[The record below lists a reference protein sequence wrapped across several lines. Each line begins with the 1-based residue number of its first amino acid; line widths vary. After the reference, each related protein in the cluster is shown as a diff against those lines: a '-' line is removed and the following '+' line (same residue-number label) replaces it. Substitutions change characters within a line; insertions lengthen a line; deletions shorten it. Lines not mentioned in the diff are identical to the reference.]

1 MSEEEKLTLERPDYE
16 EELISIIQSDE
27 SPEVVRERLEDYHY
41 SDIADVIEKLSPED
55 RLRTYH
61 ILGLE
66 NVAELFT
73 YYNEEDV
80 ARFINELDVETAADV
95 LETMDA
101 DEAVDILEELD
112 EEKRA
117 ELTRRMDKSSME
129 DIRMIQSYDEDEIGS
144 RMSTNFIVITT
155 GLSIKQAMR
164 EMVAQA
170 ADNDNISTIYVVDS
184 SEAFYGAIDLKDLI
198 VARQGTD
205 LESLI
210 MTSYPYVYANEQIAE
225 CIEELR
231 DYSEDSIPV
240 LDDDKKILG
249 VITANELVDVVD
261 EELGEDYAKLA
272 GLTAE
277 EDLNEPLKNSVRKRL
292 PWLVLLL
299 CLGLVVSSVVGIF
312 EHVVAQLPLIVLFQS
327 MVLDMAG
334 NTGTQTLAV
343 TIRTLTDGE
352 LSGKQK
358 RHHIVKE
365 MRVGMTNGLLL
376 GVFACLLVGFY
387 ITIAK
392 GKPLFMGF
400 ATSACIGISLLVTMI
415 ISSALGSLIPMGFKK
430 LGVDPAVASGPLITT
445 VNDMIA
451 VITYYGLSWIFLIN
465 LLGFAG

>member
-1 MSEEEKLTLERPDYE
+1 MSEEEKVIMERPDYE
-16 EELISIIQSDE
+16 NELISIIQSDE
-27 SPEVVRERLEDYHY
+27 SADVIRERLGDYHDN
-41 SDIADVIEKLSPED
+41 DIAEVLQSLDKED
-55 RLRTYH
+55 RLKTYR

-66 NVAELFT
+66 HVSELFT
-73 YYNEEDV
+73 YYDNV
-80 ARFINELDVETAADV
+80 APFIDELDIETAADV

-112 EEKRA
+112 EEKREA
-117 ELTRRMDKSSME
+117 LYPRIDKSSME
-129 DIRMIQSYDEDEIGS
+129 DIHLIQSYDEDEIGS
-144 RMSTNFIVITT
+144 RMSTNFISIRI

-164 EMVAQA
+164 ELVAQA
-170 ADNDNISTIYVVDS
+170 AENDNISTIYVVDEN
-184 SEAFYGAIDLKDLI
+184 EAFHGAIDLKDLI

-205 LESLI
+205 LEDLV
-210 MTSYPYVYANEQIAE
+210 MTSYPYVYATEQIAE

-249 VITANELVDVVD
+249 VITATELVDVVD
-261 EELGEDYAKLA
+261 EEFGEDYAKLA

-277 EDLNEPLKNSVRKRL
+277 EDLNEPLKNSVKKRL
-292 PWLVLLL
+292 PWLLLLL
-299 CLGLVVSSVVGIF
+299 CLGLLVSSVVGVF

-343 TIRTLTDGE
+343 TIRTLTDSE
-352 LSGKQK
+352 LTGKQK
-358 RHHIVKE
+358 RHHIFKE

-376 GVFACLLVGFY
+376 GIFACLLVGFY

-392 GKPLFMGF
+392 GKPIYMGF
-400 ATSACIGISLLVTMI
+400 ATSACIGFSLLFTMI

-430 LGVDPAVASGPLITT
+430 IGIDPAVASGPLITT

-465 LLGFAG
+465 LFKFAG

>member
-1 MSEEEKLTLERPDYE
+1 MSEEEKAIIERPDYE
-16 EELISIIQSDE
+16 NELISIIQSDE
-27 SPEVVRERLEDYHY
+27 SADVIRERLGDYHDN
-41 SDIADVIEKLSPED
+41 DIADVLQSLDKED
-55 RLRTYH
+55 RLKTYR

-66 NVAELFT
+66 HVSELFT
-73 YYNEEDV
+73 YYDNV
-80 ARFINELDVETAADV
+80 ARFIDELDIETAADV

-112 EEKRA
+112 EEKREA
-117 ELTRRMDKSSME
+117 LYPRIDKSSME
-129 DIRMIQSYDEDEIGS
+129 DIHLIQSYDEDEIGS
-144 RMSTNFIVITT
+144 RMSTNFISIRT

-164 EMVAQA
+164 ELVAQA
-170 ADNDNISTIYVVDS
+170 ADNDNISTIYVVD
-184 SEAFYGAIDLKDLI
+184 EQDAFYGAIDLKNLI

-205 LESLI
+205 LEDLI
-210 MTSYPYVYANEQIAE
+210 MTSYPYVYATEEIAE

-240 LDDDKKILG
+240 LDEDKKILG
-249 VITANELVDVVD
+249 VITATELVDVVD
-261 EELGEDYAKLA
+261 DEFGEDYAKLA

-292 PWLVLLL
+292 PWLLLLL
-299 CLGLVVSSVVGIF
+299 CLGLLVSSVVGVF
-312 EHVVAQLPLIVLFQS
+312 EHVVAQLPLVVLFQS

-352 LSGKQK
+352 LTGKQK
-358 RHHIVKE
+358 RHHILKE

-376 GVFACLLVGFY
+376 GIFACILVGFY

-392 GKPLFMGF
+392 GKPVYMGF
-400 ATSACIGISLLVTMI
+400 ATSGCIAISLLVTMI

-430 LGVDPAVASGPLITT
+430 IGIDPAVASGPLITT

-451 VITYYGLSWIFLIN
+451 VITYYGLSWVFLIN
-465 LLGFAG
+465 LMGFSG

>member
-1 MSEEEKLTLERPDYE
+1 MSEEEKILMEHPDYE
-16 EELISIIQSDE
+16 EELISILQSTDDPE
-27 SPEVVRERLEDYHY
+27 SIRERLNDYHDN
-41 SDIADVIEKLSPED
+41 DIAEVLQTLTKED

-66 NVAELFT
+66 NVSELFT
-73 YYNEEDV
+73 YYDNV
-80 ARFINELDVETAADV
+80 AKYIDELDVELAADV

-112 EEKRA
+112 EEKRV
-117 ELTRRMDKSSME
+117 ELTRRIDKTSME

-144 RMSTNFIVITT
+144 RMSTNFIVIKT

-164 EMVAQA
+164 ELVAQA
-170 ADNDNISTIYVVDS
+170 AENDNISTIYVVDQA
-184 SEAFYGAIDLKDLI
+184 EAFYGAIDLKDLI
-198 VARQGTD
+198 IARQGTD
-205 LESLI
+205 LEDLI

-240 LDDDKKILG
+240 LDDDKKLLG

-261 EELGEDYAKLA
+261 DELGEDYAKLA

-292 PWLVLLL
+292 PWLLLLL
-299 CLGLVVSSVVGIF
+299 CLGLIVSSVVGIF
-312 EHVVAQLPLIVLFQS
+312 EHVVAQLPLVVLFQS

-343 TIRTLTDGE
+343 TIRTLTDSE
-352 LSGKQK
+352 LTGKQK
-358 RHHIVKE
+358 RFHILKE
-365 MRVGMTNGLLL
+365 MRIGATNGFLL
-376 GVFACLLVGFY
+376 GVFACLLVGFF
-387 ITIAK
+387 ITFAK
-392 GKPLFMGF
+392 GKPFYMGF
-400 ATSACIGISLLVTMI
+400 ATSACIGFSLLVTMI
-415 ISSALGSLIPMGFKK
+415 ISSCLGSLIPMGFKK
-430 LGVDPAVASGPLITT
+430 IGVDPAVASGPLITT
-445 VNDMIA
+445 INDMIA

-465 LLGFAG
+465 LLGFTG

>member
-1 MSEEEKLTLERPDYE
+1 MPDEEKILMERPDYE

-27 SPEVVRERLEDYHY
+27 SPEVIRERLDDYHDN
-41 SDIADVIEKLSPED
+41 DIATVLQTLTKED
-55 RLRTYH
+55 RLKAYR

-66 NVAELFT
+66 RVSELFT
-73 YYNEEDV
+73 YYDEV
-80 ARFINELDVETAADV
+80 AQYIDELDVEIAADI

-117 ELTRRMDKSSME
+117 QLTRRIDKSSME
-129 DIRMIQSYDEDEIGS
+129 DIAMIQSYDEDEIGS
-144 RMSTNFIVITT
+144 RMSTNFIVIRT

-164 EMVAQA
+164 ELVAQA
-170 ADNDNISTIYVVDS
+170 AENDNISTLYVVDDQ
-184 SEAFYGAIDLKDLI
+184 EAFYGAIDLKDLI
-198 VARQGTD
+198 VARQGSN
-205 LESLI
+205 LEDLI
-210 MTSYPYVYANEQIAE
+210 MTSYPYVYATEQIAE

-240 LDDDKKILG
+240 LDDEKKILG

-261 EELGEDYAKLA
+261 EEMGDDYAKLA

-299 CLGLVVSSVVGIF
+299 CLGLGVSSVVGVF
-312 EHVVAQLPLIVLFQS
+312 EHVVAQLPLVVLFQS

-343 TIRTLTDGE
+343 TIRVISDTELTA
-352 LSGKQK
+352 KQK
-358 RHHIVKE
+358 FHHVIKE
-365 MRVGMTNGLLL
+365 MRVGMTNGFLL
-376 GVFACLLVGFY
+376 GIVACLLVGFY

-392 GKPLFMGF
+392 GKPVMMGF
-400 ATSACIGISLLVTMI
+400 ATSACIGFSLLVTMI
-415 ISSALGSLIPMGFKK
+415 ISSSLGSLIPMGFKK
-430 LGVDPAVASGPLITT
+430 IGVDPAVASGPLITT
-445 VNDMIA
+445 INDMIA

-465 LLGFAG
+465 LLGFSG